1 MASTLPWRLVNVCA
15 RLLRRLGGL
24 RWPSWCPKAPKRCDE
39 CARFRWCD
47 GGDENS
53 VHRLRTALKIVGNG
67 RLGHCRGCAIA
78 GWCWSGGWLLTN
90 WVLEMG
96 YFRHRRSRFEVIQ
109 HVRSKGKTLFDGK
122 WLKNFRPSKQLQVR
136 NFGPTSEPILA
147 MKYLRQ
153 HSRTYDQMKAELLSF
168 SNPSSFWDKS

>member
-1 MASTLPWRLVNVCA
+1 MLWLSWNPASNNTPNTTTNKSRHSRVVLRCRPPHLLLIVVSKPTHDTRRRMRTSLNTHHCGSGQGNVQMASTLPWRLVNVCA

-47 GGDENS
+47 GSDENS
-53 VHRLRTALKIVGNG
+53 VHRLRKALKIVGNG
-67 RLGHCRGCAIA
+67 RWGHCRGCAIA

-96 YFRHRRSRFEVIQ
+96 YFCHRRSRFEVI
-109 HVRSKGKTLFDGK
+109 
-122 WLKNFRPSKQLQVR
+122 
-136 NFGPTSEPILA
+136 
-147 MKYLRQ
+147 
-153 HSRTYDQMKAELLSF
+153 
-168 SNPSSFWDKS
+168 